1 MFSGLR
7 FPGVRLRSGLYRVRV
22 VERMQIRFKVVV
34 VVVAAVVVVVQN
46 LGSAASGLVFKIW
59 SKIVATAQGVF
70 GVSG

>member
-34 VVVAAVVVVVQN
+34 VVAAAVVVVQN

>member
-22 VERMQIRFKVVV
+22 VERMQIRFKVV

>member
-34 VVVAAVVVVVQN
+34 VVAAAVVVVQN

-59 SKIVATAQGVF
+59 SKIVATAQGVL